1 MNEALRNFA
10 VLLWAVCAINSNSYA
25 GSDKPIIQE
34 ESQPEAP
41 TVIMG
46 EAMTPSGQFN
56 NVVVEQPAD
65 AHNPLGDPI
74 VDDSN
79 NTNSPAVVNAAPTID
94 VSRQNLVPI
103 ASQSA
108 PSGVLQPGEV
118 ALPQPSNQ
126 PSNQIENEMYQSGDD
141 IIDVQAFP
149 MNDVN
154 EAENPN
160 LQPTIVAN

>member
-34 ESQPEAP
+34 ENLPEAP

-46 EAMTPSGQFN
+46 EAMTSSGQLN
-56 NVVVEQPAD
+56 KVVVEQPAG
-65 AHNPLGDPI
+65 APNPLGDPI
-74 VDDSN
+74 VDDSDT
-79 NTNSPAVVNAAPTID
+79 TNLSAQANSAPTVD

-118 ALPQPSNQ
+118 ALPQPANQ

-149 MNDVN
+149 INDVK
-154 EAENPN
+154 EAETPN